1 MPKLTKRIIA
11 ALQSKPD
18 GTDLFAWD
26 SELRGFGVRMKPS
39 GSASFL
45 VQYRTAQGQT
55 RRYAFAK
62 VGTLTPDEARTQA
75 KRLLAEAETGSDPS
89 AQRHEARQALT
100 GAELCG
106 QYLDA
111 LHAGLVMTRFR
122 RPKRPSTILNDEGR
136 VSRHILPLIGKRLT
150 SDLTSATVQR
160 MADAI
165 ASGKTA
171 GTFKTK
177 ARGKAVVGGG
187 GVTAARTVELL
198 GGIWSWAEKRGLVS
212 GPNPARGVEKHRG
225 EANDRFL
232 SPGEMAALGAVLRE

>member
-39 GSASFL
+39 SSASFL

-62 VGTLTPDEARTQA
+62 VGTLTSDEARTQA

-100 GAELCG
+100 VAELCG
-106 QYLDA
+106 QYFDA
-111 LHAGLVMTRFR
+111 LHAGLV
-122 RPKRPSTILNDEGR
+122 P
-136 VSRHILPLIGKRLT
+136 
-150 SDLTSATVQR
+150 
-160 MADAI
+160 
-165 ASGKTA
+165 
-171 GTFKTK
+171 
-177 ARGKAVVGGG
+177 
-187 GVTAARTVELL
+187 
-198 GGIWSWAEKRGLVS
+198 GIIDPR
-212 GPNPARGVEKHRG
+212 N
-225 EANDRFL
+225 EA
-232 SPGEMAALGAVLRE
+232 